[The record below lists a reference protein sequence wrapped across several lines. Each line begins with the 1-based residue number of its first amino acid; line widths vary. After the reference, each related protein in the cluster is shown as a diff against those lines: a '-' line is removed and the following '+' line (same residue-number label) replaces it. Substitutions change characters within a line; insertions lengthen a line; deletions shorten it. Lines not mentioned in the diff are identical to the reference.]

1 MNPKIA
7 RDIEL
12 HLPLRATKAAVVR
25 VYPQRTLTEGQR
37 VQLARVPGV
46 CPKPQ
51 VVFTPPSVLPTI
63 ERAVAHY
70 AGVSR
75 VDIPS
80 SVLVPEYREEDESR
94 YIPREARPTVTWR
107 EFQRDGL
114 QFSAPR
120 AGVQLWWACLARE
133 MEVTVNRQGAA
144 RRISISDLY
153 DRLNGVIHPRAVG
166 QARAGWDVDTQT
178 QISSADPEGF
188 CRLSEIEAVVFSGV
202 QEVLRLELADGKHLR
217 ATADHVICTSRGEV
231 PLGELRPGD
240 HVLTL
245 DPNRTRRSPGRGRQ
259 ADGTR
264 PKYKV
269 VAAMHNHPYASKW
282 QRVRKDR
289 PGPTRAATVPLHRIV
304 YEAVVLNE
312 VSTQEFVRRIKEGRI
327 EGLQF
332 VDPATHEVHHRD
344 HDTLNNDPSN
354 LEQLGR
360 SEHHAE
366 HGRDGKWKHAAFRAE
381 PVRVLSVLPD
391 GISDTYDIILRGPHH
406 QFFANGVLVHNCGA
420 GKAPTGIVAAHQSD
434 GLIVIVTKADVR
446 PHYRSQVRKFTTTIP
461 YVYGRDAPETRA
473 ETMERYVER
482 CRADGVRPLIVT
494 GYEGL
499 KVLIDRIKPLRPS
512 VCVFDEVHKAAE
524 SRRTYTVQIGDG
536 KTRRRL
542 GNISDVCEQLS
553 LACERRIATSR
564 TPIPD
569 RRRALWS
576 VIELTNPGEFGGQ
589 YGYVPFAL
597 RYCGGSFNPE
607 YGGMYDQGKSA
618 TPELRARLKHF
629 VHFVPQHILQ
639 AELPPLTREVRYI
652 PAECQNAAASVAGE
666 MKEAKRARD
675 RARAAHVK
683 LLQICSRKRDTVV
696 EICEE
701 AYHSGQKVLVLTGRQ
716 NEVIA
721 IRNALCKC
729 LGFDPADVNGPAD
742 TEVPIWTSHDDGA
755 DGHAKI
761 MGSEERNRRRM
772 AYMDDPDPD
781 TNQRVRGEG
790 HPAIYI
796 GTIESTGESQDF
808 QDTDLIVFAMLSWRP
823 KDYIQGE
830 GRGGRIGQLR
840 PLRIIYLI
848 CEGTSEEFI
857 ATAVIEKMGDVSDLM
872 GDAYLAQLAEDME
885 GMDDPALETA
895 LIDVVLQRKVS
906 AVSARAPEPP
916 PMPEESNDVEDW
928 EL

>member
-1 MNPKIA
+1 MCWRTPCPCFSSATRKMNPKIA

-25 VYPQRTLTEGQR
+25 VYPRRALTEGQR

-94 YIPREARPTVTWR
+94 YIPREARPAVKWR

-120 AGVQLWWACLARE
+120 AGVQLWWA
-133 MEVTVNRQGAA
+133 
-144 RRISISDLY
+144 
-153 DRLNGVIHPRAVG
+153 
-166 QARAGWDVDTQT
+166 
-178 QISSADPEGF
+178 
-188 CRLSEIEAVVFSGV
+188 
-202 QEVLRLELADGKHLR
+202 
-217 ATADHVICTSRGEV
+217 
-231 PLGELRPGD
+231 
-240 HVLTL
+240 
-245 DPNRTRRSPGRGRQ
+245 
-259 ADGTR
+259 
-264 PKYKV
+264 
-269 VAAMHNHPYASKW
+269 
-282 QRVRKDR
+282 
-289 PGPTRAATVPLHRIV
+289 
-304 YEAVVLNE
+304 
-312 VSTQEFVRRIKEGRI
+312 
-327 EGLQF
+327 
-332 VDPATHEVHHRD
+332 
-344 HDTLNNDPSN
+344 
-354 LEQLGR
+354 
-360 SEHHAE
+360 
-366 HGRDGKWKHAAFRAE
+366 
-381 PVRVLSVLPD
+381 
-391 GISDTYDIILRGPHH
+391 
-406 QFFANGVLVHNCGA
+406 CGA

-446 PHYRSQVRKFTTTIP
+446 PHYRSQVRKFTTTVP

-701 AYHSGQKVLVLTGRQ
+701 AYYSGQKVLVLTGRQ

-729 LGFDPADVNGPAD
+729 LGFDPAGVNGPAD

-790 HPAIYI
+790 HPAVYI